1 MNRLQT
7 VLLVSVAGI
16 VSSLFGSD
24 GIVHGQSQSI
34 VTGTVTNS
42 SGDPIAGVSVN
53 TTIPVPD
60 SPRGHYR
67 NVEPV
72 QTDAHGRFD
81 LKAIDFPTRLILG
94 FTKLG
99 FVDQWATSTSD
110 EPLNVAMHRRRTI
123 SGTVKD
129 YKGNVVS
136 NARVNVVSLDDIRFP
151 VLRYTTDESGVFQI
165 DQLPAPPFRL
175 VATAESS
182 SPQTVDVDSQTPQNQ
197 YELRLLP
204 GRRATFIVKDT
215 KGNPVADASVGSVK
229 WRGHAGFEIQDRTDS
244 QGRCTFRSVP
254 SDEVQYIVSH
264 PDYRDTTIPFA
275 AAKDACE
282 VILTPLEVG
291 QFSGAVLPG
300 VDHHPSLGRVKKSG
314 TASLSEE
321 DRFEG
326 IDPGTGSRG
335 YQSMHLCTA
344 DGNVIRPFLQD
355 RELALRYCRH
365 GSPNISADGST
376 VAFDARED
384 APGYDWQD
392 GHVIVADSDG
402 GNARVLS
409 DGMIP
414 SLSPDGSHIAF
425 SRVSKHGSKDGA
437 RGQSIWTMKCDG
449 TNLKMVADTGAWG
462 VHWTADGRSLVFIGG
477 VDSDGSYHRW
487 DHLRLYDLETE
498 KTQSVW
504 SSTESP
510 FSSVGF
516 HFNTS
521 HRGRLVVLTGR
532 LREGG
537 EAFGVLDLDRGLES
551 LRLVQ
556 PSRSGAIPVMQRTM
570 EFHVS
575 NRFLIVTSGE
585 GGTRHP
591 ELWSIDGQQVR
602 QKFPGLPV
610 DREVKDAIYTLD
622 GQHLIA
628 VINSVGN

>member
-1 MNRLQT
+1 MNVLKR

-16 VSSLFGSD
+16 VSSFIGSD
-24 GIVHGQSQSI
+24 SIVLGQSRSI
-34 VTGTVTNS
+34 LTGTVTNS
-42 SGDPIAGVSVN
+42 SGEPIAGVNVN
-53 TTIPVPD
+53 TTVPVSD
-60 SPRGHYR
+60 SPRGRYR
-67 NVEPV
+67 EVGTV
-72 QTDAHGRFD
+72 QTDAQGRFEFD
-81 LKAIDFPTRLILG
+81 EIEVPTRVTLG
-94 FTKLG
+94 FTKPG
-99 FVDQWATSTSD
+99 FVDQWAISTPD
-110 EPLNVAMHRRRTI
+110 KTLDVVMHRSRTV

-129 YKGNVVS
+129 YKGNAVPH
-136 NARVNVVSLDDIRFP
+136 AAVNVVPLNEARFP
-151 VLRYTTDESGVFQI
+151 ILRYTTDESGVFQI
-165 DQLPAPPFRL
+165 DQLPPPPFRL
-175 VATAESS
+175 VFTAESS
-182 SPQTVDVDSQTPQNQ
+182 SPQAVDVDSQTEQKKFD
-197 YELRLLP
+197 LRLLP
-204 GRRATFIVKDT
+204 GRKATFFVKDSN
-215 KGNPVADASVGSVK
+215 GDPVADALVSSVK
-229 WRGHAGFEIQDRTDS
+229 WRGHAGVEFQDRTDS
-244 QGRCTFRSVP
+244 QGRCTFRCVP
-254 SDEVQYIVSH
+254 SDEVQYVVSH
-264 PDYRDTTIPFA
+264 PDYRDTAIEFA

-282 VILTPLEVG
+282 VVLSPMPEEANVG
-291 QFSGAVLPG
+291 
-300 VDHHPSLGRVKKSG
+300 
-314 TASLSEE
+314 
-321 DRFEG
+321 G

-335 YQSMHLCTA
+335 YQSMHLCQP
-344 DGNVIRPFLQD
+344 DGTVIRPFLRD

-384 APGYDWQD
+384 IAGYDWQD

-402 GNARVLS
+402 DNARVLS

-425 SRVSKHGSKDGA
+425 SRVSKYGSKDGA

-449 TNLKMVADTGAWG
+449 TNLKMVADSGAWG

-498 KTQSVW
+498 TIQSVW
-504 SSTESP
+504 SSEESP

-521 HRGRLVVLTGR
+521 HRGRLVVVTGR

-551 LRLVQ
+551 LHLVQ
-556 PSRSGAIPVMQRTM
+556 PSRSGAIPVLQRTM
-570 EFHVS
+570 EFHLS

-591 ELWSIDGQQVR
+591 ELWSIEGQQVR
-602 QKFPGLPV
+602 QKFPGLPL